1 MRTSKNDSKMPN
13 SSSLDSWLIYPKPN
27 PDAQIRLFC
36 FPYAGGSA
44 NIFRRWS
51 NHLPNTIEV
60 CAIELPGRGMRI
72 KLPPFTQLEPLITEL
87 ASVLKPKLD
96 KPFAFF
102 GHSMGGL
109 VSFELA
115 LLLRKKYGINPNH
128 LFVSSHRAPQ
138 LVAPKPPIHGLPE
151 AEFIAELRRLNGT
164 PQALLENDELMQLF
178 IPLLRADFAVLET
191 YIYTQ
196 QAPLNIPITAF
207 GGLQDQ
213 EVSPD
218 QIQAWQEQTSASFA
232 LHMFPGDH
240 FFLHSFYSSI
250 LEIISQQ
257 IIV

>member
-1 MRTSKNDSKMPN
+1 MLNT
-13 SSSLDSWLIYPKPN
+13 SSLDSWIICPKPN
-27 PDAQIRLFC
+27 PNAQIRLFC

-44 NIFRRWS
+44 NIFRHWS
-51 NHLPNTIEV
+51 NHLPAIIEV

-72 KLPPFTQLEPLITEL
+72 KLPPFTQLEPLVTEL
-87 ASVLKPKLD
+87 ANVLKPKLD

-115 LLLRKKYGINPNH
+115 LLLRKQYDLNPSH
-128 LFVSSHRAPQ
+128 LFVSARRAPQ
-138 LVAPKPPIHGLPE
+138 LVDPKPPIHNLPE

-196 QAPLNIPITAF
+196 QAPLYCPITAF

-213 EVSPD
+213 EVSRD
-218 QIQAWQEQTSASFA
+218 EIQAWQEQTNASFS
-232 LHMFPGDH
+232 LHMFSGDH
-240 FFLHSFYSSI
+240 FFLHSFQSLI

-257 IIV
+257 IFV

>member
-1 MRTSKNDSKMPN
+1 MLNT
-13 SSSLDSWLIYPKPN
+13 SSLDSWLICPKPN

-60 CAIELPGRGMRI
+60 CAVELPGRGMRI

-128 LFVSSHRAPQ
+128 LFVSAHRAPQ
-138 LVAPKPPIHGLPE
+138 LVDPKPPIHGLPE

-207 GGLQDQ
+207 GGLEDQ
-213 EVSPD
+213 EVSRD

>member
-1 MRTSKNDSKMPN
+1 MSKNDSKMPN

-44 NIFRRWS
+44 NIFRHWS
-51 NHLPNTIEV
+51 NHLPTTIEV

-72 KLPPFTQLEPLITEL
+72 KLPPFTQLEPLVTEL
-87 ASVLKPKLD
+87 ASVLKSKLD

-102 GHSMGGL
+102 GHSMGAF

-115 LLLRKKYGINPNH
+115 LLLRKQYDLNPSH
-128 LFVSSHRAPQ
+128 LFVSAHRAPQ
-138 LVAPKPPIHGLPE
+138 LVDPKPPIHSLPE

-191 YIYTQ
+191 YVYTQ

-213 EVSPD
+213 EVSRD
-218 QIQAWQEQTSASFA
+218 QIQAWQEQTSASFS
-232 LHMFPGDH
+232 LHMLPGDH
-240 FFLHSFYSSI
+240 FFLHSFYESI
-250 LEIISQQ
+250 LKIISQQ

>member
-1 MRTSKNDSKMPN
+1 MLNT
-13 SSSLDSWLIYPKPN
+13 SSLDSWLIYPKPN

-51 NHLPNTIEV
+51 NYLPSIIEV

-72 KLPPFTQLEPLITEL
+72 KLPPFTQLEPLVTEL
-87 ASVLKPKLD
+87 ASVLKSKLD

-102 GHSMGGL
+102 GHSMGAL

-115 LLLRKKYGINPNH
+115 LLLRKQYDLNPSH
-128 LFVSSHRAPQ
+128 LFVSAHRAPQ
-138 LVAPKPPIHGLPE
+138 LVDPKPPIHNLPE

-164 PQALLENDELMQLF
+164 PQTLLENEEMMQFFLP
-178 IPLLRADFAVLET
+178 ILRADFAVLET
-191 YIYTQ
+191 YVYTQ
-196 QAPLNIPITAF
+196 QAPLNCPITAF
-207 GGLQDQ
+207 GGLEDQ
-213 EVSPD
+213 EVSYD
-218 QIQAWQEQTSASFA
+218 EIQAWQEQTSASFS

-240 FFLHSFYSSI
+240 FFLHLFYSSM

>member
-1 MRTSKNDSKMPN
+1 MLNT
-13 SSSLDSWLIYPKPN
+13 SSLDSWLICPKPN

-44 NIFRRWS
+44 NIFRHWS
-51 NHLPNTIEV
+51 NHLPTTIEV

-72 KLPPFTQLEPLITEL
+72 KLPPFTQLEPLVTEL
-87 ASVLKPKLD
+87 ASVLKSKLD

-102 GHSMGGL
+102 GHSMGAF

-115 LLLRKKYGINPNH
+115 LLLRKQYDLNPSH
-128 LFVSSHRAPQ
+128 LFVSAHRAPQ
-138 LVAPKPPIHGLPE
+138 LVDPKPPIHSLPE

-191 YIYTQ
+191 YVYTQ

-213 EVSPD
+213 EVSRD
-218 QIQAWQEQTSASFA
+218 QIQAWQEQTSASFS
-232 LHMFPGDH
+232 LHMLPGDH
-240 FFLHSFYSSI
+240 FFLHSFYESI
-250 LEIISQQ
+250 LKIISQQ

>member
-1 MRTSKNDSKMPN
+1 MLNT
-13 SSSLDSWLIYPKPN
+13 SSLDSWLICPKPN

-60 CAIELPGRGMRI
+60 CAVELPGRGMRI

-128 LFVSSHRAPQ
+128 LFVSAHRAPQ
-138 LVAPKPPIHGLPE
+138 LVDPKPPIHNLPE

-164 PQALLENDELMQLF
+164 PQTLLENEELMQLF
-178 IPLLRADFAVLET
+178 LPILRADFAVLET
-191 YIYTQ
+191 YVYTQ

-207 GGLQDQ
+207 GGLEDQ
-213 EVSPD
+213 EVSRD

-240 FFLHSFYSSI
+240 FFYIHFIHLY
-250 LEIISQQ
+250 
-257 IIV
+257 

>member
-1 MRTSKNDSKMPN
+1 MRKNENDNKMLN
-13 SSSLDSWLIYPKPN
+13 TSSLDSWLICPKPN

-60 CAIELPGRGMRI
+60 CAVELPGRGMRI

-128 LFVSSHRAPQ
+128 LFVSAHRAPQ
-138 LVAPKPPIHGLPE
+138 LVDPKPPIHNLPE

-164 PQALLENDELMQLF
+164 PQTLLENEELMQLF
-178 IPLLRADFAVLET
+178 LPILRADFAVLET
-191 YIYTQ
+191 YVYTQ

-207 GGLQDQ
+207 GGLEDQ
-213 EVSPD
+213 EVSRD